1 MESRL
6 TLSNRWE
13 NLKLL
18 RDFIQ
23 GWAKKRGLP
32 KARRESL
39 DKAAAGIFHYL
50 VNRVYPPGQPG
61 SITIVLEDKG
71 LRTRLLFEDDAPA
84 YSPAGIN
91 SGKADRLSPKPGQ
104 EADLEAVRQLAD
116 SLIYYR
122 TADQKN
128 RLVVFLTM

>member
-1 MESRL
+1 M
-6 TLSNRWE
+6 E
-13 NLKLL
+13 NLRLL
-18 RDFIQ
+18 RNFVQ

-39 DKAAAGIFHYL
+39 EKAAAEIFHYL
-50 VNRVYPPGQPG
+50 VKQVYPPGQPG

-84 YSPAGIN
+84 YNPTGLD
-91 SGKADRLSPKPGQ
+91 SGKADRPRPQPGQ
-104 EADLEAVRQLAD
+104 EADLETVRQLAD

-128 RLVVFLTM
+128 RLVVFLAM